1 MLGNKILLHGV
12 ESVNYDV
19 NCAFLREVQS
29 FRITLTRSI
38 NRFSEVIVGLFK

>member
-12 ESVNYDV
+12 ESINYDV
-19 NCAFLREVQS
+19 NSAFFREVQS
-29 FRITLTRSI
+29 FRINT

>member
-19 NCAFLREVQS
+19 NSAFFREVQS
-29 FRITLTRSI
+29 S